1 MRPLCP
7 CRQGMNSSLLSPSTL
22 SYNTVLAQILGLTS
36 EYVTKPTKTEN
47 QEHLQGC
54 GEMGTP
60 VYAGNANWPAIL
72 GKNVLQTLKNRMPVR
87 SSNPLPGCMSQRTEE
102 RAHSSVCA
110 PNTGPHGR
118 QVSSPDK

>member
-7 CRQGMNSSLLSPSTL
+7 CRQGINSSILSPSTL

-54 GEMGTP
+54 GEKGTP
-60 VYAGNANWPAIL
+60 VYAGNAN
-72 GKNVLQTLKNRMPVR
+72 
-87 SSNPLPGCMSQRTEE
+87 
-102 RAHSSVCA
+102 
-110 PNTGPHGR
+110 
-118 QVSSPDK
+118 